1 MLIPVLLK
9 IGYAEWSVH
18 GGDAHGARE
27 KDMLDV
33 SLAPIYL
40 DIYLQD
46 LRIWIKF
53 CNKFCIKD
61 LVVVSNVWDKVHSCV
76 MNKLV
81 VLAQWMKSFG
91 WLRIKLFSLILVDI
105 ITIIY
110 NIMIKVF
117 SIYCPRLIMFKLFY
131 ENTCVNFI
139 AMKLKYVFWIVSI
152 TYMFVVIS
160 YRWN

>member
-9 IGYAEWSVH
+9 IGSAEWSVH
-18 GGDAHGARE
+18 VGDAHGVLE

-40 DIYLQD
+40 NIYLQD

-53 CNKFCIKD
+53 SNKFCIKD

-110 NIMIKVF
+110 NRDFYFRALGSLVVLSFPRPLSF
-117 SIYCPRLIMFKLFY
+117 SLVLPKPLSETLTRSSDGR
-131 ENTCVNFI
+131 NPV
-139 AMKLKYVFWIVSI
+139 
-152 TYMFVVIS
+152 
-160 YRWN
+160 